1 MKKQFPN
8 RPANMS
14 QLDYL
19 WTTYGA
25 YVISNSLDV
34 EDSIPTSEAVKKAIE
49 TQVSGIVEL
58 DTEEVD
64 NKVKIIGRGSSGEE
78 LSSILIDKDTKI
90 VSFTRH
96 TITQEDIDNGFGNA
110 LDEEWLVLETSN
122 GSKFSVPLEDFVA
135 KGQTT
140 NTIITKVVDG
150 KIASELKISNPI
162 IDKSVDL
169 KTSDSGVYADLVID
183 SDSES
188 NIKILK
194 GDKGVLCNFYWEG
207 TDFPVRL
214 KSLNTYDEYL
224 LETVSPNTIYF
235 IKDIR
240 AIYLNGVK
248 YATSGEGGGL
258 DPTLYYTKDET
269 NELID
274 DVKQDLSNKVSWT
287 GKNIVLPN
295 SGALIGTP
303 LVFNST
309 ERPVVQTGED
319 SEQVAYMSD
328 LSAYTWNDVVA
339 TKAMRI
345 ADLPEKYPVG
355 ILTIKNPGGKDMQYD
370 GSENII
376 LDINHIY
383 NQILKLKEDI
393 EYQLSTKQN
402 NLVSGVNVKRING
415 KSILGNGDILISS
428 DSSALRYK
436 GSRPT
441 FSSLPANPN
450 IGDIYNIVNDGVN
463 YAWNGEE
470 WEQYGTPTASRVDLY
485 KDVNGEIT
493 SGEIEFSDG
502 TILPINIF
510 IK

>member
-1 MKKQFPN
+1 
-8 RPANMS
+8 MS

-19 WTTYGA
+19 WTTYGP
-25 YVISNSLDV
+25 YVISDSLDV

-78 LSSILIDKDTKI
+78 LSSILIDKDTKV

-96 TITQEDIDNGFGNA
+96 TITQEDIDNGFGNT
-110 LDEEWLVLETSN
+110 LGEEWLVLETSD
-122 GSKFSVPLEDFVA
+122 GSTFKVPLEDFVA

-162 IDKSVDL
+162 INKSVDL

-188 NIKILK
+188 NIKISK
-194 GDKGVLCNFYWEG
+194 GDKGVVCNFYWEG
-207 TDFPVRL
+207 TNFPVRL

-224 LETVSPNTIYF
+224 LETVNPNTIYF

-240 AIYLNGVK
+240 AIYLNGIK

-274 DVKQDLSNKVSWT
+274 GVKQDLNNKVSWT

-303 LVFNST
+303 LIFNST
-309 ERPVVQTGED
+309 ERPIVQTGED

-339 TKAMRI
+339 KKAMKLS
-345 ADLPEKYPVG
+345 DLPEKYPVG
-355 ILTIKNPGGKDMQYD
+355 ILTIKSPVSEVAYD
-370 GSENII
+370 GSENVI
-376 LDINHIY
+376 LDLNHIY
-383 NQILKLKEDI
+383 NQILRLKEDL

-402 NLVSGVNVKRING
+402 KLVSDVNIKKING
-415 KSILGNGDILISS
+415 KSLLGNGDILISS
-428 DSSALRYK
+428 DFTAVRYK
-436 GSRPT
+436 GSKAT
-441 FSSLPANPN
+441 FSDLPNNPT
-450 IGDIYNIVNDGVN
+450 IGDIYNVVNLGVN
-463 YAWNGEE
+463 YAWNGEQ
-470 WEQYGTPTASRVDLY
+470 WEQYGTATATRVDLY
-485 KDVNGEIT
+485 KDTSGEIT
-493 SGEIEFSDG
+493 NGEIEFSDG